1 MSLPSGGAENEP
13 TSHMFIDSQRI
24 TPVGVGDLQG
34 SCLKQS
40 LLLFLTQEKSTTTP
54 VFLPGESHGQRS
66 LTGRGPWGRRE
77 SDTTEVTE
85 HTQIQKSVIMC
96 DSIRIS

>member
-13 TSHMFIDSQRI
+13 TSHMFSDSQRI
-24 TPVGVGDLQG
+24 TPVSFGDLQG

-66 LTGRGPWGRRE
+66 LAGHGPWDCRE
-77 SDTTEVTE
+77 SDTTEVTST
-85 HTQIQKSVIMC
+85 HAFKRVIVG
-96 DSIRIS
+96 DSIGIS